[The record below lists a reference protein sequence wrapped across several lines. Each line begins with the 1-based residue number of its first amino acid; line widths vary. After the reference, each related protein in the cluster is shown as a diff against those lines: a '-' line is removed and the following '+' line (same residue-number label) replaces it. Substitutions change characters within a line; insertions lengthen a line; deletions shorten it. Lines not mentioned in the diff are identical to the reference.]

1 MKNQQLKEFMQ
12 AQGLGQKQVANAFGV
27 SVATVSQYLSGKYQG
42 NCEELDRKVDEMLER
57 QKAKVVE
64 AKYNA
69 EFVPT
74 LAAKRGM
81 EVMQF
86 AHVEGEINVIF
97 GAAGLGKTQMLKEYA
112 RRNSSAVLI
121 EVDPSCTPKVL
132 LRKIAETVGATAR
145 GINNELL
152 DSIVSKLKG
161 SERLLMVDE
170 AELLSTRSLEF
181 IRRIHDLSGIGV
193 VLAGMP
199 RLLVNLKGKN
209 NELAQLYSRVG
220 FACDLG
226 DLLSEEDLGLL
237 AESALRTTE
246 FNTPLIKACNGNA
259 RRLSKLMR
267 GVVRSSEIKD
277 RIPITKELIE
287 QYSKMLIS

>member
-1 MKNQQLKEFMQ
+1 MKNQELRALMDSKGYQ
-12 AQGLGQKQVANAFGV
+12 QKQVAQLLGV
-27 SVATVSQYLSGKYQG
+27 SVATVSLYLKGDYNG
-42 NCEELDRKVDEMLER
+42 NVAEMDRKVEELIER
-57 QKAKVVE
+57 DKAKVVE

-69 EFVPT
+69 AFVPT
-74 LAAKRGM
+74 LAARRGM
-81 EVMQF
+81 EVMAF

-97 GAAGLGKTQMLKEYA
+97 GAAGLGKTQMLKEYE
-112 RRNSSAVLI
+112 RRNSSATLI

-132 LRKIAETVGATAR
+132 LRKIAEAVGANAR
-145 GINNELL
+145 GVNNELL

-161 SERLLMVDE
+161 SERLLMIDE

-181 IRRIHDLSGIGV
+181 IRRIHDLTGVGV

-199 RLLVNLKGKN
+199 RLLINLKGKN

-226 DLLSEEDLGLL
+226 NALSEEDLGLL
-237 AESALRTTE
+237 AESALGTSE
-246 FNTPLIKACNGNA
+246 FNAPLIKASNGNA

-267 GVVRSSEIKD
+267 GVVRSSEINQTPISKD
-277 RIPITKELIE
+277 LVE

>member
-12 AQGLGQKQVANAFGV
+12 TQGLGQKQVANAFCV

-64 AKYNA
+64 AKYNS

-112 RRNSSAVLI
+112 RKNSSAVLI

-132 LRKIAETVGATAR
+132 LRKIAEAVGATAR
-145 GINNELL
+145 GVNNELL

-181 IRRIHDLSGIGV
+181 IRRIHDLSGVGV

-226 DLLSEEDLGLL
+226 NALPDDDLALL
-237 AESALRTTE
+237 AESALGTDE
-246 FNTPLIKACNGNA
+246 FNAPLIKACKGNA

-267 GVVRSSEIKD
+267 GVVRSSEINGV
-277 RIPITKELIE
+277 PISAELVE
-287 QYSKMLIS
+287 RYAGMLIS

>member
-1 MKNQQLKEFMQ
+1 MKNQQLKSFMDSNRIQ
-12 AQGLGQKQVANAFGV
+12 QKKIAQMLGV
-27 SVATVSQYLSGKYQG
+27 SIATVSLYLRGEYNGDVS
-42 NCEELDRKVDEMLER
+42 EIDRKVDELLER

-69 EFVPT
+69 GFVPT
-74 LAAKRGM
+74 LSARRGM
-81 EVMQF
+81 EVMKF
-86 AHVEGEINVIF
+86 AHAEGEINVIF

-112 RRNSSAVLI
+112 RQNASAVLI
-121 EVDPSCTPKVL
+121 EVDPSYSPKIL
-132 LRKIAETVGATAR
+132 LRKIAESIGATSR

-152 DSIVSKLKG
+152 DGIIQKLKG
-161 SERLLMVDE
+161 SERLLLIDE
-170 AELLSTRSLEF
+170 AELLSTRALEF
-181 IRRIHDLSGIGV
+181 IRRIHDLTGVGV

-226 DLLSEEDLGLL
+226 NALSEEDLGLL
-237 AESALRTTE
+237 AESALGTSE
-246 FNTPLIKACNGNA
+246 FNAPLLKASKGNA

-267 GVVRSSEIKD
+267 GVVRSSEINNT
-277 RIPITKELIE
+277 PINAELVE
-287 QYSKMLIS
+287 QYAKMLIN

>member
-1 MKNQQLKEFMQ
+1 MKNQQLKAFMAENRIQ
-12 AQGLGQKQVANAFGV
+12 QKQMSQMLGV
-27 SVATVSQYLSGKYQG
+27 SVATVSLYLRGEYNGDVS
-42 NCEELDRKVDEMLER
+42 EIDRKVDEMLER

-74 LAAKRGM
+74 LAAKQGM
-81 EVMQF
+81 EVMRF

-112 RRNSSAVLI
+112 RKNSSATLI

-132 LRKIAETVGATAR
+132 LRKIAEAVGATAR
-145 GINNELL
+145 GVNNELL

-181 IRRIHDLSGIGV
+181 IRRIHDLTGVGV

-226 DLLSEEDLGLL
+226 NALPDDDLALL
-237 AESALRTTE
+237 AESALGTDE
-246 FNTPLIKACNGNA
+246 FNAPLIKACKGNA

-267 GVVRSSEIKD
+267 GVVRSSEING
-277 RIPITKELIE
+277 IPISAELVE
-287 QYSKMLIS
+287 RYAGMLIS

>member
-1 MKNQQLKEFMQ
+1 MKKQQLKAFMQ
-12 AQGLGQKQVANAFGV
+12 TQGLGQKQVANAFGV
-27 SVATVSQYLSGKYQG
+27 SVTTVSQYLSGKYQG

-97 GAAGLGKTQMLKEYA
+97 GAAGLGKTQMLKQYA
-112 RRNSSAVLI
+112 KEHSSAVLI

-132 LRKIAETVGATAR
+132 LRKIAEAVGSPAR
-145 GINNELL
+145 GVNNELL
-152 DSIVSKLKG
+152 DGIVSKLKG
-161 SERLLMVDE
+161 SERLLMIDE
-170 AELLSTRSLEF
+170 AELLATRSLEF
-181 IRRIHDLSGIGV
+181 IRRIHDLAGVGV

-199 RLLVNLKGKN
+199 RLIVNLKGKN

-226 DLLSEEDLGLL
+226 NGLPDDDLAML
-237 AESALRTTE
+237 AESALGTDE
-246 FNTPLIKACNGNA
+246 FNAPLIKACKGNA

-267 GVVRSSEIKD
+267 GVVRSSEINGV
-277 RIPITKELIE
+277 PISAELVE
-287 QYSKMLIS
+287 RYAGMLIS

>member
-1 MKNQQLKEFMQ
+1 MKNQELRTLMDSKGYQ
-12 AQGLGQKQVANAFGV
+12 QKQVAQLLGV
-27 SVATVSQYLSGKYQG
+27 SVATVSLYLKGEYNG
-42 NCEELDRKVDEMLER
+42 NVSDIDRKVEELIER
-57 QKAKVVE
+57 DKAKVVE

-69 EFVPT
+69 AFVPT
-74 LAAKRGM
+74 LAARRGM
-81 EVMQF
+81 EVMAF
-86 AHVEGEINVIF
+86 AHVEGEINVIY
-97 GAAGLGKTQMLKEYA
+97 GSAGLGKTQMLKEYA

-132 LRKIAETVGATAR
+132 LRKLAEVVGANAR
-145 GINNELL
+145 GVNNELL

-161 SERLLMVDE
+161 SERLLMIDE

-181 IRRIHDLSGIGV
+181 IRRIHDLTGVGV

-199 RLLVNLKGKN
+199 RLLINLKGKN

-226 DLLSEEDLGLL
+226 NALSEEDLGLL
-237 AESALRTTE
+237 AESALGTSE
-246 FNTPLIKACNGNA
+246 FNAPLIKASNGNA

-267 GVVRSSEIKD
+267 GVVRSSEINQT
-277 RIPITKELIE
+277 PISKELVE

>member
-1 MKNQQLKEFMQ
+1 MKNQELRALMDSKGYQ
-12 AQGLGQKQVANAFGV
+12 QKQVAQLLGV
-27 SVATVSQYLSGKYQG
+27 SVATVSLYLKGEYNG
-42 NCEELDRKVDEMLER
+42 NVAEMDRKVSELIER
-57 QKAKVVE
+57 DKAKVVE

-69 EFVPT
+69 AFVPT
-74 LAAKRGM
+74 LAARRGM
-81 EVMQF
+81 EVMAF
-86 AHVEGEINVIF
+86 AHVEGEINVIY
-97 GAAGLGKTQMLKEYA
+97 GSAGLGKTQMLKEYA

-132 LRKIAETVGATAR
+132 LRKLAEAVGANAR
-145 GINNELL
+145 GVNNELL

-161 SERLLMVDE
+161 SERLLMIDE

-181 IRRIHDLSGIGV
+181 IRRIHDLTGVGV

-199 RLLVNLKGKN
+199 RLLINLKGKN

-226 DLLSEEDLGLL
+226 NALSEEDLGLL
-237 AESALRTTE
+237 AESALGTSE
-246 FNTPLIKACNGNA
+246 FNAPLIKASNGNA

-267 GVVRSSEIKD
+267 GVVRSSEINQT
-277 RIPITKELIE
+277 PISKELVE

>member
-1 MKNQQLKEFMQ
+1 MKNQELRALMDSKGYQ
-12 AQGLGQKQVANAFGV
+12 QKQVAQLLGV
-27 SVATVSQYLSGKYQG
+27 SVATVSLYLKGEYNG
-42 NCEELDRKVDEMLER
+42 NVADIDRKVDELIER
-57 QKAKVVE
+57 DKAKVVE
-64 AKYNA
+64 AKYNTA
-69 EFVPT
+69 FVPT
-74 LAAKRGM
+74 LAARRGM
-81 EVMQF
+81 EVMAF
-86 AHVEGEINVIF
+86 AHVEGEINVIY
-97 GAAGLGKTQMLKEYA
+97 GSAGLGKTQMLKEYA

-132 LRKIAETVGATAR
+132 LRKIAEAVGANAR
-145 GINNELL
+145 GVNNELL

-161 SERLLMVDE
+161 SERLLMIDE

-181 IRRIHDLSGIGV
+181 IRRIHDLTGVGV

-199 RLLVNLKGKN
+199 RLLINLKGKN

-226 DLLSEEDLGLL
+226 NALSEEDLGLL
-237 AESALRTTE
+237 AESALGTSE
-246 FNTPLIKACNGNA
+246 FNAPLIKASNGNA

-267 GVVRSSEIKD
+267 GVVRSSEINQT
-277 RIPITKELIE
+277 PISKELVE

>member
-1 MKNQQLKEFMQ
+1 MKNQQLKDFMQ

-27 SVATVSQYLSGKYQG
+27 SVTTVSQYLSGKYQG

-57 QKAKVVE
+57 QKAKVIE

-97 GAAGLGKTQMLKEYA
+97 GAAGLGKTQMLKQYA
-112 RRNSSAVLI
+112 KQNSSAVLI
-121 EVDPSCTPKVL
+121 EVDPSCSPKVL
-132 LRKIAETVGATAR
+132 LRKIAEAVGVTAR
-145 GINNELL
+145 GVNNELL

-161 SERLLMVDE
+161 SERLLLVDE

-181 IRRIHDLSGIGV
+181 IRRIHDLTGVGV

-220 FACDLG
+220 LACDLG
-226 DLLSEEDLGLL
+226 NALPDDDLALL
-237 AESALRTTE
+237 AESALGTDE
-246 FNTPLIKACNGNA
+246 FNAPLIKACKGNA

-267 GVVRSSEIKD
+267 GVVRSSEINGV
-277 RIPITKELIE
+277 PISAELVE
-287 QYSKMLIS
+287 RYAGMLIS

>member
-1 MKNQQLKEFMQ
+1 MKNQELRTLMDSKGYQ
-12 AQGLGQKQVANAFGV
+12 QKQVAQLLGV
-27 SVATVSQYLSGKYQG
+27 SVATVSLYLKGEYNG
-42 NCEELDRKVDEMLER
+42 NVSDIDRKVEELIER
-57 QKAKVVE
+57 DKAKVVE

-69 EFVPT
+69 AFVPT
-74 LAAKRGM
+74 LAARRGM
-81 EVMQF
+81 EVMAF
-86 AHVEGEINVIF
+86 AHVEGEINVIY
-97 GAAGLGKTQMLKEYA
+97 GSAGLGKTQMLKEYA

-132 LRKIAETVGATAR
+132 LRKLAEAVGANAR
-145 GINNELL
+145 GVNNELL

-161 SERLLMVDE
+161 SERLLMIDE

-181 IRRIHDLSGIGV
+181 IRRIHDLTGVGV

-199 RLLVNLKGKN
+199 RLLINLKGKN

-226 DLLSEEDLGLL
+226 NALSEEDLGLL
-237 AESALRTTE
+237 AESALGTSE
-246 FNTPLIKACNGNA
+246 FNAPLIKASNGNA

-267 GVVRSSEIKD
+267 GVVRSSEINQT
-277 RIPITKELIE
+277 PISKELVE

>member
-1 MKNQQLKEFMQ
+1 MKNQELRTLMDSKGYQ
-12 AQGLGQKQVANAFGV
+12 QKQVAQLLGV
-27 SVATVSQYLSGKYQG
+27 SVATVSLYLKGEYNG
-42 NCEELDRKVDEMLER
+42 NVADIDRKVDELIER
-57 QKAKVVE
+57 DKAKVVE

-69 EFVPT
+69 AFVPT
-74 LAAKRGM
+74 LAARRGM
-81 EVMQF
+81 EVMAF
-86 AHVEGEINVIF
+86 AHVEGEINVIY
-97 GAAGLGKTQMLKEYA
+97 GSAGLGKTQMLKEYA

-132 LRKIAETVGATAR
+132 LRKIAETVGANAR
-145 GINNELL
+145 GVNNELL

-161 SERLLMVDE
+161 SERLLMIDE

-181 IRRIHDLSGIGV
+181 IRRIHDLTGVGV

-199 RLLVNLKGKN
+199 RLLINLKGKN

-226 DLLSEEDLGLL
+226 NALSEEDLGLL
-237 AESALRTTE
+237 AESALGTSE
-246 FNTPLIKACNGNA
+246 FNAPLIKASNGNA

-267 GVVRSSEIKD
+267 GVVQSSEINQT
-277 RIPITKELIE
+277 PISKELVE

>member
-132 LRKIAETVGATAR
+132 LRKIAEAVGATAR

-152 DSIVSKLKG
+152 DSIVNKLNG

-181 IRRIHDLSGIGV
+181 IRRIHDLTGIGV
-193 VLAGMP
+193 ILAGMP

-209 NELAQLYSRVG
+209 NELAQLYSRIG

-226 DLLSEEDLGLL
+226 NALPDDLALL
-237 AESALRTTE
+237 AESALGTDE
-246 FNTPLIKACNGNA
+246 FNAPLIKACKGNA

-267 GVVRSSEIKD
+267 GVVRSSEING
-277 RIPITKELIE
+277 IPISAELVE
-287 QYSKMLIS
+287 RYAGMLIS

>member
-1 MKNQQLKEFMQ
+1 MKNQELRTLMDSKGYQ
-12 AQGLGQKQVANAFGV
+12 QKQVAQLLGV
-27 SVATVSQYLSGKYQG
+27 SVATVSLYLKGEYNG
-42 NCEELDRKVDEMLER
+42 NVSDIDRKVEELIER
-57 QKAKVVE
+57 DKAKVVE

-69 EFVPT
+69 AFVPT
-74 LAAKRGM
+74 LAARRGM
-81 EVMQF
+81 EVMAF
-86 AHVEGEINVIF
+86 AHVEGEINVIY
-97 GAAGLGKTQMLKEYA
+97 GSAGLGKTQMLKEYA

-132 LRKIAETVGATAR
+132 LRKLAEAVGANAR
-145 GINNELL
+145 GVNNELL

-161 SERLLMVDE
+161 SERLLMIDE

-181 IRRIHDLSGIGV
+181 IRRIHDLTGVGV

-199 RLLVNLKGKN
+199 RLLINLKGKN

-226 DLLSEEDLGLL
+226 NALSEEDLGLL
-237 AESALRTTE
+237 AESALGTSE
-246 FNTPLIKACNGNA
+246 FNASLIKASNGNA

-267 GVVRSSEIKD
+267 GVVRSSEINQT
-277 RIPITKELIE
+277 PISKELVE